1 MKKLLTLL
9 FACTTL
15 FANAQTGML
24 SGTGYAPDI
33 TVTDINGNSHNL
45 YSYLNSGKVVVL
57 ELFSTTC
64 GHCQQYAG
72 GTENA
77 YQTYGPSGLDVAE
90 FIGLEVSTSTTDA
103 DVASFATT
111 YGVGFPICNNIS
123 PTAINYQLY
132 YTPSYYVI
140 FPDSTYETFCP
151 AYCQQTSSN
160 TTIEGLIS
168 TAVQS
173 WLPPVNG
180 CTDPTATN
188 YDPTATVDDGTCI
201 VTSYTITTI
210 GTSFSP
216 DTIICNVGDT
226 INFVVGGYHNAVE
239 VDQSTW
245 LANGATTNGG
255 FSFAYGS
262 GGGQVVITTAQT
274 YYYVCQ
280 PHASMGMK
288 GVIIANAIA
297 INGCTDPTATNF
309 DPTATVD
316 DGTCNF
322 TSYIIL
328 ADGIS
333 FSPDTIICDVGD
345 TINFTSTSPYH
356 NAVEVDQSTW
366 LANGTTSNG
375 GFYISSAT
383 GSFIPTT
390 AQTYY
395 YVCQPHASM
404 GMKGVII
411 ANAVAI
417 NGCTDPTATNYN
429 ATATVDDGSCVYI
442 CNEDAPTN
450 LSATNVIHDRATINW
465 DNMNSTSCMVDQ
477 YRIKYR
483 AVGTSAWT
491 SKTMGAP
498 VGSCNFGTNKTDK
511 LLLNL
516 TPATTYEYQMKA
528 WYCGGSPSAWTA
540 LQNFT
545 TLINC
550 PNINNLQVSTP
561 TTSKATFTWNVTA
574 AYSFVRIK
582 SRIDVT
588 GSAWFNVG
596 GFGVNY
602 PALTKNKNGLTP
614 GTSYRAQARTWCDP
628 NGGAYRSAL
637 WTSPIFWTQPSVIRL
652 ANANITERTLLRI
665 TDLLGREVSPDA
677 VIDRTTLLYVY
688 DDGTVEK
695 IILMK

>member
-245 LANGATTNGG
+245 LANGATPNGG

-262 GGGQVVITTAQT
+262 GGGQVVI
-274 YYYVCQ
+274 
-280 PHASMGMK
+280 
-288 GVIIANAIA
+288 
-297 INGCTDPTATNF
+297 
-309 DPTATVD
+309 
-316 DGTCNF
+316 
-322 TSYIIL
+322 
-328 ADGIS
+328 
-333 FSPDTIICDVGD
+333 
-345 TINFTSTSPYH
+345 
-356 NAVEVDQSTW
+356 
-366 LANGTTSNG
+366 
-375 GFYISSAT
+375 
-383 GSFIPTT
+383 TT

-516 TPATTYEYQMKA
+516 TPETTYEYQMKA
-528 WYCGGSPSAWTA
+528 WYCGGSPSTWTS
-540 LQNFT
+540 LHNFT
-545 TLINC
+545 TLGEC
-550 PNINNLQVSTP
+550 PNITNLQVSTP
-561 TTSKATFTWNVTA
+561 TTTKATFTWNVTA

-582 SRIDVT
+582 ARVDVT
-588 GSAWFNVG
+588 GSTWFNVG

-637 WTSPIFWTQPSVIRL
+637 WTSPIFWTQPAVVRL
-652 ANANITERTLLRI
+652 ADANITERTLLRV
-665 TDLLGREVSPDA
+665 TDLLGREVNPNA

>member
-245 LANGATTNGG
+245 LANGATPNGG

-262 GGGQVVITTAQT
+262 GGGQVVI
-274 YYYVCQ
+274 
-280 PHASMGMK
+280 
-288 GVIIANAIA
+288 
-297 INGCTDPTATNF
+297 
-309 DPTATVD
+309 
-316 DGTCNF
+316 
-322 TSYIIL
+322 
-328 ADGIS
+328 
-333 FSPDTIICDVGD
+333 
-345 TINFTSTSPYH
+345 
-356 NAVEVDQSTW
+356 
-366 LANGTTSNG
+366 
-375 GFYISSAT
+375 
-383 GSFIPTT
+383 TT

-528 WYCGGSPSAWTA
+528 WYCGGSPSTWTS
-540 LQNFT
+540 LHNFT
-545 TLINC
+545 TLGEC
-550 PNINNLQVSTP
+550 PNITNLQVSTP
-561 TTSKATFTWNVTA
+561 TTTKATFTWNVTA

-582 SRIDVT
+582 ARVDVT
-588 GSAWFNVG
+588 GSTWFNVG

-637 WTSPIFWTQPSVIRL
+637 WTSPIFWTQPAVVRL
-652 ANANITERTLLRI
+652 ADANITERTLLRV
-665 TDLLGREVSPDA
+665 TDLLGREVNPNA

>member
-245 LANGATTNGG
+245 LANGATPNGG

-262 GGGQVVITTAQT
+262 GGGQVVI
-274 YYYVCQ
+274 
-280 PHASMGMK
+280 
-288 GVIIANAIA
+288 
-297 INGCTDPTATNF
+297 
-309 DPTATVD
+309 
-316 DGTCNF
+316 
-322 TSYIIL
+322 
-328 ADGIS
+328 
-333 FSPDTIICDVGD
+333 
-345 TINFTSTSPYH
+345 
-356 NAVEVDQSTW
+356 
-366 LANGTTSNG
+366 
-375 GFYISSAT
+375 
-383 GSFIPTT
+383 TT

-561 TTSKATFTWNVTA
+561 TTSKATFTWNATA

-637 WTSPIFWTQPSVIRL
+637 WTSPIFWTQPAVVRL
-652 ANANITERTLLRI
+652 ADANITERTLLRV
-665 TDLLGREVSPDA
+665 TDLLGREVNPNA